1 MKKIEIGSGK
11 NKRDGYESCDIRDI
25 PGIDHVCKAD
35 ELPFAD
41 NSIDEI
47 YSRHL
52 IEHFTLKEFLKVL
65 VEWNRV
71 LKVGGKLHIICP
83 NLLWHLKQIIKGT
96 HKSFYKKN
104 GRNNNRYWGF
114 GSLFGWQQDEFD
126 VHKFGYYFWLL
137 KDVLK
142 DTGFKNIK
150 NLTNNYAG
158 LEKMPYHLEV
168 ISQKSYQFKNYT
180 QSKFYT
186 HFDVSH

>member
-96 HKSFYKKN
+96 HKSFYKKR
-104 GRNNNRYWGF
+104 GGTITVIGDLEACLD
-114 GSLFGWQQDEFD
+114 GSKMNLMYINSDII
-126 VHKFGYYFWLL
+126 FGY
-137 KDVLK
+137 
-142 DTGFKNIK
+142 
-150 NLTNNYAG
+150 
-158 LEKMPYHLEV
+158 
-168 ISQKSYQFKNYT
+168 
-180 QSKFYT
+180 
-186 HFDVSH
+186 